1 MQTVCAGRKV
11 DAAGDVERR
20 APEPPSDK
28 ELIERCLARRGA
40 ESEAAW
46 EEVVRRYHRKLF
58 ALAYKFTGR
67 YEEAEDLTQDI
78 FFRVF
83 RSLDRFHREADF
95 GTWLFSVAR
104 NFCIDHYRS
113 GRREREALVDPG
125 LVLEELAT
133 GGLDPHRSLEA
144 RDRKALLRRAL
155 TLLPAK
161 LREAVVLRDIHG
173 LTYQEIVDRLELPEG
188 TVKSRINRG
197 RLELGRALVALSG
210 EEPPPPPPIRTK
222 RAHESAN

>member
-1 MQTVCAGRKV
+1 MQTECAGGKV
-11 DAAGDVERR
+11 TAAGSGERR
-20 APEPPSDK
+20 PTEPPNDR
-28 ELIERCLARRGA
+28 ELIERCLTRRGA
-40 ESEAAW
+40 EREAAW

-83 RSLDRFHREADF
+83 RCLDRFHREADF

-113 GRREREALVDPG
+113 GRREKEALVDPG
-125 LVLEELAT
+125 LVLEEFAA
-133 GGLDPHRSLEA
+133 GGLDPHHSLEA
-144 RDRKALLRRAL
+144 RDRKELLRRAL
-155 TLLPAK
+155 AELPAK

-173 LTYQEIVDRLELPEG
+173 LTYQEIVDRLGLPEG

-197 RLELGRALVALSG
+197 RLELGRTLLALPGAGS
-210 EEPPPPPPIRTK
+210 
-222 RAHESAN
+222 RASAASHEKSA